1 MGEGGLPHRAQMKV
15 ANTPLSLVIL
25 LGVLLVGVII
35 YWSTN
40 MELNHQ

>member
-1 MGEGGLPHRAQMKV
+1 MKV